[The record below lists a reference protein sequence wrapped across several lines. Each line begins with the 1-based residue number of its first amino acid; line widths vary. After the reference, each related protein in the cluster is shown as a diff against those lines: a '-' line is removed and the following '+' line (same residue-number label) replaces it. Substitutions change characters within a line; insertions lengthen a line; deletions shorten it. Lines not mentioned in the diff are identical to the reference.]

1 MCIHEQL
8 STDEDSGK
16 FASSP
21 DFCHIFARQLNS
33 YYRLAFLLTASH
45 HRAERCTL
53 ASLDEALNADGIP
66 RDLAEPWSKRTV
78 IKNALHIAR
87 GEESNSEMTSQQREE
102 VEDEFV
108 AGPFDRIVSLNAFER
123 FVLVLSVLEKISDSE
138 CSRLVGCAV
147 SQIGPARLRALEQLS
162 KFDGVEKQQSTQRQ
176 LSLLMLRGERALTRL
191 RTEASKVMSQTV
203 AVKAIAPKP
212 PADARECI

>member
-8 STDEDSGK
+8 SRDDDSTG
-16 FASSP
+16 FANSP

-45 HRAERCTL
+45 SRAEQCTL
-53 ASLDEALNADGIP
+53 ASLDEALNANGIP
-66 RDLAEPWSKRTV
+66 RALAEPWSKRTV

-87 GEESNSEMTSQQREE
+87 REAFDNEITSQQGEE
-102 VEDEFV
+102 VEEEFV
-108 AGPFDRIVSLNAFER
+108 AGPFDRIVGLKALER

-162 KFDGVEKQQSTQRQ
+162 KFDDVEKQQSTQRQ

-203 AVKAIAPKP
+203 AVKTIAPKP
-212 PADARECI
+212 QADARECI